1 MIGQR
6 LYQLRKDHDMTQQE
20 LADRLGL
27 TKYTISSYE
36 TDKSDPSD
44 EIKMQLAQIFD
55 VSVDYLLGLVN
66 QRLSFMDLERAVL
79 LPVDSLELRQEVEQY
94 VEILYYRKYLP
105 K

>member
-66 QRLSFMDLERAVL
+66 QKLSFMDLERAVL

-94 VEILYYRKYLP
+94 VEFLYYRKYLP

>member
-44 EIKMQLAQIFD
+44 EIKMHLAQIFD

-94 VEILYYRKYLP
+94 VEFLYYRKYLP

>member
-20 LADRLGL
+20 LVDRLGL

-94 VEILYYRKYLP
+94 VEFLYYRKYLP

>member
-94 VEILYYRKYLP
+94 VEFLYYRKYLP